1 MNLYLNSSPTLCSQL
16 WPRTELST
24 IPPRRRHRS
33 ATYPWISLQPL
44 YIRQVRYR
52 SFWAT
57 SNPIIYCNLS
67 ALMGRHRFSK
77 FHLVLI
83 DICFSFL
90 CISLLSLYSTKKKY
104 TLHQHHQQLQP
115 KTPTPSI
122 GKQLTKPSYW
132 LYSRWSA
139 SHLPTFSHAI
149 SAILSVLQ
157 CANGEC
163 DWKECR

>member
-16 WPRTELST
+16 WPQTELST

-33 ATYPWISLQPL
+33 ATYPWISSQPL

-90 CISLLSLYSTKKKY
+90 CISLLSLYSTKKKIY
-104 TLHQHHQQLQP
+104 TSS
-115 KTPTPSI
+115 TPPTTT
-122 GKQLTKPSYW
+122 TKNTNTINW
-132 LYSRWSA
+132 E
-139 SHLPTFSHAI
+139 TI
-149 SAILSVLQ
+149 NQ
-157 CANGEC
+157 T
-163 DWKECR
+163 